1 MRYKII
7 SDRVKIR
14 INYMNYDRL
23 SKLAYWLI
31 NRYWQKKEP
40 ELAQYIITHHYHLE
54 EGMAGML

>member
-1 MRYKII
+1 MI

-14 INYMNYDRL
+14 INYMKYDRL

-31 NRYWQKKEP
+31 NRYWQKKES
-40 ELAQYIITHHYHLE
+40 ELAHYIITYHYHLE